1 MTLRVLWLSHLVPYP
16 PKGGVLQ
23 RSYNLLRETARYHEV
38 TLLTFHQPRLMRLS
52 LGDSDAA
59 LATARAALGKFCR
72 RVEVLPIPA
81 ECSRWR
87 RALLLAG
94 SYFTADPYTVNWLK
108 SARMGEVLA
117 ALLAETAF
125 DAVHFDTISLAV
137 YRDLVRGPRT
147 VLTHHNVESHMVLR
161 RAEQEKG
168 ALRRHYLRREGRRLA
183 DYERRMCGRFDV
195 NVTCSELDSARLRE
209 VAPGVRTVAVPNGVD
224 LDYFRPGGGPET
236 PGRLIFAGRLGAY
249 ANRRAAQVIAQEIW
263 SRVCARV
270 PEASLDIV
278 GADPPPEAVALAR
291 SDPRVR
297 APGFVDDVRPYLDAA
312 EVYVCPITDGGGT
325 KLKVLDA
332 LAMGKALVA
341 HPVACEGIDV
351 RDGESVVLAATPE
364 EFAQSIAGLLAD
376 PDRRRAV
383 GAAGR
388 RLVAERYGYA
398 AIGRRMADVL
408 AGTL

>member
-1 MTLRVLWLSHLVPYP
+1 VKVLWLSHLVPYP

-38 TLLTFHQPRLMRLS
+38 SLLAFHQPRLMRLS
-52 LGDSDAA
+52 LGDSPEA
-59 LATARAALGKFCR
+59 LATAQAALEKFCR

-81 ECSRWR
+81 EQGALR
-87 RALLLAG
+87 RGLLLAA
-94 SYFTADPYTVNWLK
+94 SYLTADPYTVNWLK
-108 SARMGEVLA
+108 SPRMERALA
-117 ALLAETAF
+117 AMLAAEAF

-137 YRDLVRGPRT
+137 YRDLVQGPRT
-147 VLTHHNVESHMVLR
+147 ALTHHNVESHMVLR
-161 RAEQEKG
+161 RAEQEPS
-168 ALRRHYLRREGRRLA
+168 ALKRHYLRREGRRLA
-183 DYERRMCGRFDV
+183 EYERRMCGRFDV
-195 NVTCSELDSARLRE
+195 NVTCSELDAARLKK

-224 LDYFRPGGGPET
+224 LGYFHPGGGPET
-236 PGRLIFAGRLGAY
+236 PGRIVFAGRLGAY
-249 ANRRAAQVIAQEIW
+249 TNRRAAQVLAREIW
-263 SRVCARV
+263 PRVRERV

-278 GADPPPEAVALAR
+278 GADPPPEAVSLAR

-351 RDGESVVLAATPE
+351 RDGETVVLAQAPE
-364 EFAQSIAGLLAD
+364 DFAREIAGLLAD
-376 PDRRRAV
+376 PGRRRAI

-388 RLVAERYGYA
+388 RLVEERYSYA